1 MIQLGPVRQLVQLGS
16 STLQKY
22 SKSLPFE
29 VWILVFIEELGV
41 FGLFGAREIA
51 LVHEAILLTWVASK
65 NCSYRENKTA
75 TRARENGNRKRMFAK
90 SRIET

>member
-1 MIQLGPVRQLVQLGS
+1 
-16 STLQKY
+16 
-22 SKSLPFE
+22 
-29 VWILVFIEELGV
+29 V